1 MVEGE
6 AGSVAKGRAMSRD
19 QWTIIGVGVALLV
32 GLGGLTTYLHSDIRG
47 DIRDLDIRIDNVRSD
62 LSAQIVKVR
71 SDLSAQ
77 IGEVRKSIDS
87 VRGDLGGLGERVA
100 RVETRLD
107 GVEIR
112 LDGVET
118 RLNGVEVRLARI
130 EGAVGVATQAETA
143 ETNSDLAQAR

>member
-6 AGSVAKGRAMSRD
+6 AGGAAKGRAMSRD

-32 GLGGLTTYLHSDIRG
+32 GLGGLTTYLHSDIRS
-47 DIRDLDIRIDNVRSD
+47 DIRDLDTRIDNVR
-62 LSAQIVKVR
+62 R
-71 SDLSAQ
+71 DLSAQ
-77 IGEVRKSIDS
+77 IGEVRRSVDS
-87 VRGDLGGLGERVA
+87 ARGDLGGLGERVA

-130 EGAVGVATQAETA
+130 EGAVGVPAQAEAA
-143 ETNSDLAQAR
+143 ETDSALAQAH